1 MIGVYKAAQPVAW
14 LWWRTYETNVLAS
27 VRCHWLC
34 VCGRTGVPLVL
45 YGWQQHPRQPHFT
58 PRLLVEDE
66 FPPVDRDDRALAAAK
81 NERELRLDVQRL
93 YAMASELKDEVNGNN
108 SQLVLNVTVVR
119 RVQAIEK
126 LAKQIK
132 DRAKR

>member
-1 MIGVYKAAQPVAW
+1 MKRTSSRVFAAIGCVSA
-14 LWWRTYETNVLAS
+14 LA
-27 VRCHWLC
+27 LM
-34 VCGRTGVPLVL
+34 VPLVL
-45 YGWQQHPRQPHFT
+45 YAWQQHPRQPHFT
-58 PRLLVEDE
+58 PRLLIEDE

-93 YAMASELKDEVNGNN
+93 YAIASELKDEVNGNN
-108 SQLVLNVTVVR
+108 SQLVLNVTLVR

>member
-1 MIGVYKAAQPVAW
+1 
-14 LWWRTYETNVLAS
+14 
-27 VRCHWLC
+27 
-34 VCGRTGVPLVL
+34 
-45 YGWQQHPRQPHFT
+45 
-58 PRLLVEDE
+58 LLIEDE
-66 FPPVDRDDRALAAAK
+66 FPRVDRDDRALAAAK

-93 YAMASELKDEVNGNN
+93 YAIASELKDEVNGNN
-108 SQLVLNVTVVR
+108 SQLVLNVTLVR

>member
-1 MIGVYKAAQPVAW
+1 MKRTSSRVFVAIGFVSVA
-14 LWWRTYETNVLAS
+14 LM
-27 VRCHWLC
+27 
-34 VCGRTGVPLVL
+34 VPLVL
-45 YGWQQHPRQPHFT
+45 YAWQRPT
-58 PRLLVEDE
+58 PKPDLAPGLLIQDQVA
-66 FPPVDRDDRALAAAK
+66 PVDRNDSALAVAE
-81 NERELRLDVQRL
+81 NERELRMDVQRL

-108 SQLVLNVTVVR
+108 SQLVLNVTLAR

>member
-27 VRCHWLC
+27 VRCDWLC
-34 VCGRTGVPLVL
+34 VCGRTGGAARPVCLAATSSTAP
-45 YGWQQHPRQPHFT
+45 FT
-58 PRLLVEDE
+58 PRLLIEDE
-66 FPPVDRDDRALAAAK
+66 FPPVDRNDRALAAAK

-93 YAMASELKDEVNGNN
+93 YAIASELKDEANGNN